1 MQTFVLGDQS
11 TSMSIE
17 GLIQQAAGGGVEVRD
32 QAGQVVAYV
41 LRPADR
47 DAWLYAEARVYF
59 NEHRTEIE
67 AAGARRGGVTTA
79 ELLAKAA
86 AVEDQAAAH

>member
-1 MQTFVLGDQS
+1 MQTFVLGDQ
-11 TSMSIE
+11 TASMSIE
-17 GLIQQAAGGGVEVRD
+17 GLIRQAAGGGVEVRD

-41 LRPADR
+41 LPPADR

-67 AAGARRGGVTTA
+67 AAGARRGGVTTQQ
-79 ELLAKAA
+79 LLAKANA
-86 AVEDQAAAH
+86 LGDQAPAP